1 MNYSKTAINFGTILF
16 CLLPIALLSGP
27 FISDLFL
34 SLISVIFLI
43 ISINDRRWEY
53 YNNFFFKF
61 FILFYIYITLNSIFS
76 GHPYLSLESS
86 LFYFRFIIF
95 SLAVWFFIE
104 NKKNILKFFYYSLL
118 ISFVIALL
126 DGYYQYLYNV
136 NIFGFVGPG
145 VRMTLTMNDNLYLAG
160 YLSRLFP
167 LVVALAIYNSI
178 YTKKHAFLIGLL
190 FIATD
195 VLVYISGERTAI
207 ALMILASI
215 FIIIMMSKYRLIR
228 LLTLIV
234 SILVIIIITVMNP
247 KIYDRNITHTIDQ
260 MTMQDD
266 SSKKIIMSSEH
277 DKFLLSAWAMYKDNK
292 IFGIGPKVFRV
303 ECSNK
308 LYSKDGNSCSTHPH
322 NTYIQV
328 LAETGIV
335 GLIFFLTIIFY
346 LISIS
351 LRHLYQFNFVK
362 KNYKNYLLSDYQ
374 ICLIGCFFL
383 TLWPFIPTL
392 NFFNN
397 WISIIYYLPV
407 GFYLSSIYEKK

>member
-1 MNYSKTAINFGTILF
+1 
-16 CLLPIALLSGP
+16 
-27 FISDLFL
+27 
-34 SLISVIFLI
+34 
-43 ISINDRRWEY
+43 
-53 YNNFFFKF
+53 
-61 FILFYIYITLNSIFS
+61 
-76 GHPYLSLESS
+76 
-86 LFYFRFIIF
+86 
-95 SLAVWFFIE
+95 
-104 NKKNILKFFYYSLL
+104 
-118 ISFVIALL
+118 
-126 DGYYQYLYNV
+126 
-136 NIFGFVGPG
+136 
-145 VRMTLTMNDNLYLAG
+145 
-160 YLSRLFP
+160 
-167 LVVALAIYNSI
+167 
-178 YTKKHAFLIGLL
+178 
-190 FIATD
+190 
-195 VLVYISGERTAI
+195 
-207 ALMILASI
+207 
-215 FIIIMMSKYRLIR
+215 
-228 LLTLIV
+228 
-234 SILVIIIITVMNP
+234 
-247 KIYDRNITHTIDQ
+247 
-260 MTMQDD
+260 
-266 SSKKIIMSSEH
+266 MSSEH